1 MNILDQ
7 ILETKRREVAALK
20 AQLPFGELYA
30 RAKAHTRP
38 VRSFS
43 GALSTSPS
51 GIIAEFKRRSPSKG
65 FINREARPEEIVPGY
80 ETAGAAAV
88 SVLTD
93 RDYFA
98 GSLDD
103 LRRARAGAQL
113 PLLRKDFVIDAYQI
127 AEARLAEADAV
138 LLIAAA
144 LTPAQTSSLASFAHE
159 LDLEVLLEIHREQ
172 ELGHLCDAVDVVGVN
187 NRDLTTFV
195 TDIRVS
201 LALAP
206 FIPDRFVRI
215 SESGLSSP
223 EAVRALREAGF
234 SGFLMGENFMK
245 RPDPA
250 AALREF
256 IEAL

>member
-1 MNILDQ
+1 M
-7 ILETKRREVAALK
+7 
-20 AQLPFGELYA
+20 
-30 RAKAHTRP
+30 
-38 VRSFS
+38 
-43 GALSTSPS
+43 
-51 GIIAEFKRRSPSKG
+51 
-65 FINREARPEEIVPGY
+65 
-80 ETAGAAAV
+80 
-88 SVLTD
+88 LTD

-98 GSLDD
+98 GSLGD

-127 AEARLAEADAV
+127 AEARLAGADAV

-144 LTPAQTSSLASFAHE
+144 LTPAQTSALASFAHE
-159 LDLEVLLEIHREQ
+159 LGLEVLLEIHQEK

-201 LALAP
+201 LALASS
-206 FIPDRFVRI
+206 IPERFVRI

-223 EAVRALREAGF
+223 ETVRALREAGF
-234 SGFLMGENFMK
+234 GGFLMGENFMK